1 MGSASLQGGLI
12 GGIEKRDIIIVNYD
26 PTWPAKFEMHRGIIT
41 KTLGDAA
48 LQIEHIG
55 STSVPGLAAKPIV
68 DILVVVSDSADES
81 RYLPQLTA
89 AGYVLRL
96 REPHWNEHRMFR
108 TPEEDSTKD
117 RWQSRRLDR
126 KERYRTGG
134 ASGRPAQ
141 IRASRWNRSS
151 PR

>member
-89 AGYVLRL
+89 AGMCSGCV
-96 REPHWNEHRMFR
+96 
-108 TPEEDSTKD
+108 S
-117 RWQSRRLDR
+117 
-126 KERYRTGG
+126 RTGTST
-134 ASGRPAQ
+134 ACSGPLKRMCTSTSTRLVAEKVTA
-141 IRASRWNRSS
+141 I
-151 PR
+151 